1 MLCEIAIGVPSR
13 GIRANTRRESIPS
26 SRSTPLATGLS
37 PWKSKSNQPSRR
49 ISASAAWMAGSVR
62 GSSMRLLRRLAGLRG
77 GTRLGCG
84 RRLEGLPV
92 RAPFTG
98 AFTASGAAYVINGP
112 DAADHETQELAQH
125 RLVIRAADAR
135 RGRVQRDGA
144 RHFEVDMPADAAHR
158 PVCVSPGDRAH

>member
-13 GIRANTRRESIPS
+13 GIRANTRRVSIPS

-62 GSSMRLLRRLAGLRG
+62 GSSMRLLRRLTGLRG
-77 GTRLGCG
+77 GARVGCG

-98 AFTASGAAYVINGP
+98 AFAAARAAHVIDGP
-112 DAADHETQELAQH
+112 YPADHETQQLPQH
-125 RLVIRAADAR
+125 RLVVRTADA
-135 RGRVQRDGA
+135 
-144 RHFEVDMPADAAHR
+144 
-158 PVCVSPGDRAH
+158 